1 MERFYTIQST
11 HCTVGEILINGISS
25 PPIGGNISKIQL
37 QSISC
42 PPIGGEILLHSIQ
55 YSYWWRDSTTHYTVL
70 LLVKKFYY
78 TVYPVL
84 LLVYRFYYKVSSPPI
99 GGEIST
105 TQYPVLL
112 LAERFY
118 YTLYPVLSLVESM
131 QIEEGELVHGGERQ
145 VGKRTCWV
153 AGGQKSRVAGVSAPG
168 VGSSV
173 CRRGREA

>member
-1 MERFYTIQST
+1 M
-11 HCTVGEILINGISS
+11 EILQRFNYTV
-25 PPIGGNISKIQL
+25 
-37 QSISC
+37 SC
-42 PPIGGEILLHSIQ
+42 PPIGGEILLYSILS
-55 YSYWWRDSTTHYTVL
+55 SYWLRDS
-70 LLVKKFYY
+70 
-78 TVYPVL
+78 
-84 LLVYRFYYKVSSPPI
+84 I
-99 GGEIST
+99 

-173 CRRGREA
+173 RRRGREA